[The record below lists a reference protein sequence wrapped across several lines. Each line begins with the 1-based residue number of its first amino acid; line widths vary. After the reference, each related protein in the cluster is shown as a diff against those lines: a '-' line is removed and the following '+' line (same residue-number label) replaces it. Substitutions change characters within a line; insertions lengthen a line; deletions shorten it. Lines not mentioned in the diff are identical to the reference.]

1 MKMKVKVSGI
11 VFLNRKRE
19 KNRHT
24 ITIVVWT
31 CCFETKELS
40 HTYIEWSNDEMRRQ
54 KKSREISNW
63 VYHYIQVFTKCYLS
77 LRQYF
82 ISMKQTPIQE

>member
-31 CCFETKELS
+31 WCFETKELS

-54 KKSREISNW
+54 EKNQEKFLIESI
-63 VYHYIQVFTKCYLS
+63 IIFKCLLS
-77 LRQYF
+77 VICL
-82 ISMKQTPIQE
+82 